1 MRPDL
6 FWYGKWLSQDAQPN
20 DKQNPS
26 LPNTCSGFV
35 LRLGFWGPN
44 TSSRLVFG
52 SLGEVFHQVQYL
64 KSTWHSPYILVY
76 IDPLLTYLLDPFSIC
91 AIYFDL
97 KVQGIFKISPT
108 SEKGRR
114 FVSFQG
120 FQEESHRLHFSRRH
134 LDHVSASTDKQ
145 TPPIKGVWKP
155 KKHLQSEHL
164 KIIHWFHLDP
174 DNKRSNVNLWCLEKI
189 SQNPPPFSNRWWF
202 SISDFHPEK
211 ENAYILQILG
221 NKNGISLH
229 PPKRLPQN
237 HVVLGVPH
245 NPLRL
250 PTQLLELEPPPEPSP
265 WGVEPQVLM
274 MSYDW
279 RWSWKAWRSS
289 SVVVLDQI

>member
-1 MRPDL
+1 MAQSLHIGLYWPFTNL
-6 FWYGKWLSQDAQPN
+6 PFGSFWYL
-20 DKQNPS
+20 
-26 LPNTCSGFV
+26 C
-35 LRLGFWGPN
+35 
-44 TSSRLVFG
+44 
-52 SLGEVFHQVQYL
+52 H
-64 KSTWHSPYILVY
+64 
-76 IDPLLTYLLDPFSIC
+76 
-91 AIYFDL
+91 IYFDL
-97 KVQGIFKISPT
+97 KVQGIFKKSPT
-108 SEKGRR
+108 SEKGLR

-120 FQEESHRLHFSRRH
+120 FQEESHGLHFSRSLRRH
-134 LDHVSASTDKQ
+134 VDHVSGSTGSTDKQ

-155 KKHLQSEHL
+155 KKHLQSKHL

-211 ENAYILQILG
+211 VQKPYILQILG

-229 PPKRLPQN
+229 PPKRLPKN

-250 PTQLLELEPPPEPSP
+250 PTQLLELEPPPEASP
-265 WGVEPQVLM
+265 RGVEPQVLM

-289 SVVVLDQI
+289 SVVVLHQI